1 MTPRFLLFPVSKR
14 NRRAVGCLLKKALCA
29 RFAVDNAR
37 ILCYNA
43 AMELIDISADAQ
55 KTKTLSK
62 WLKRDFPLSERTPF
76 RILKKLVRQ
85 GKARFYFACEG
96 GEVKAYCVL
105 HFFGGY
111 TQLLYLAVTPEAR
124 GSGVGSA
131 VVPLIKAAAG
141 GTLVLEVEDPAK
153 AQDEAALK
161 VRTRRIAFYKRLG
174 FEMLDNVR
182 LLIPGGAL
190 RPMSDGRVDG
200 DLPKMWLDMYREL
213 AGVFGVFFKTDAKPI
228 KSN

>member
-1 MTPRFLLFPVSKR
+1 MFVK
-14 NRRAVGCLLKKALCA
+14 KKALCA
-29 RFAVDNAR
+29 RFAVDKAR

-76 RILKKLVRQ
+76 RILKKLARQ
-85 GKARFYFACEG
+85 GKACFYFACEG

-124 GSGVGSA
+124 GAGVGGA

-141 GTLVLEVEDPAK
+141 GT
-153 AQDEAALK
+153 
-161 VRTRRIAFYKRLG
+161 TCG
-174 FEMLDNVR
+174 
-182 LLIPGGAL
+182 PGIRPLYYNRFGGGWQGAVAPL
-190 RPMSDGRVDG
+190 SQTGRG
-200 DLPKMWLDMYREL
+200 ESK
-213 AGVFGVFFKTDAKPI
+213 
-228 KSN
+228 